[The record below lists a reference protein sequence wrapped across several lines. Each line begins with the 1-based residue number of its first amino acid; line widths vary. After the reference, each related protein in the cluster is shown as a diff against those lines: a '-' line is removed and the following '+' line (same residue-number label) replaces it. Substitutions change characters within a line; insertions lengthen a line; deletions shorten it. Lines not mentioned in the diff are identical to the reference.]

1 MSTKV
6 QNGSEREKFI
16 SCADLADD
24 MFGYVEEYYCGE
36 VKKTKKGFVLCDING
51 KKYEVSV
58 REIA

>member
-1 MSTKV
+1 
-6 QNGSEREKFI
+6 
-16 SCADLADD
+16 